1 MRWSKALIYTLKET
15 PSEAETP
22 SHRLLLRGGF
32 IQQIASGVYAFLPL
46 GWRVIRKIYRIIQE
60 EMDRIGGQEIFMPSL
75 NPASLWEESGRWA
88 AFGDDMFRL
97 KDRKNRDYA
106 LAPTHEEVVSEIAR
120 KHIKSHRDLPQIWY
134 QVQNKFRDEPRPRGG
149 LLRVREFLMK
159 DSYTLDA
166 TWEGLEHAY
175 ELHRQ
180 AYRAI
185 FTRCGLPFLEV
196 LASSGV
202 MGGTGSEE
210 FMVLAESGEDTVALC
225 EACGY
230 SANLDV
236 ATGVPVPEKPKSPY
250 KKQEKIYTPDV
261 RTAEE
266 VAGFLGVDTSLI
278 VKTLVYYVGETP
290 YIILVRG
297 DQELSDPKL
306 AKELGS
312 APLLGLPEEVRNI
325 FGADIGFVG
334 PMEIKGEVGGII
346 ADESV
351 KTVEMGVVGANENDY
366 HLVGVTP
373 GQDFKVDRF
382 ADLRVVKDG
391 DTCSCGAPIH
401 LRTAVEVGHIFK
413 LGTKYSESMGVTFA
427 DTDGSL
433 KPVIMGSYGIGLGR
447 IMTAAAEALSDERGL
462 SWPRAIA
469 PFEVAVLNIGGKKF
483 IGEAEKL
490 YNVLCQAGLDV
501 ILDDREETP
510 GFKFRDSE
518 LVGFPLL
525 VILGERK
532 MKEGKVEVQVRR
544 TGERLDFGVEEAVK
558 GIKDLLER
566 IP

>member
-1 MRWSKALIYTLKET
+1 
-15 PSEAETP
+15 
-22 SHRLLLRGGF
+22 
-32 IQQIASGVYAFLPL
+32 LPL

-75 NPASLWEESGRWA
+75 NPSSLWEESGRWS

-97 KDRKNRDYA
+97 KDRKGRDYA
-106 LAPTHEEVVSEIAR
+106 LAPTHEEVISEIAR

-166 TWEGLEHAY
+166 TWEGLDRAY

-210 FMVLAESGEDTVALC
+210 FMVLADSGEDTIALC
-225 EACGY
+225 ESCGY
-230 SANLDV
+230 SANIDV
-236 ATGVPVPEKPKSPY
+236 AFGLPVPAKPQSPY
-250 KKQEKIYTPDV
+250 RKREKVHTPGV

-278 VKTLVYYVGETP
+278 IKTLVYYVGDTP
-290 YIILVRG
+290 YVVLVRG

-306 AKELGS
+306 AKELGGT
-312 APLLGLPEEVRNI
+312 PLLGLPDEVREI

-334 PMEIKGEVGGII
+334 PLEIKGRVGGVI

-366 HLVGVTP
+366 HIVGVTP
-373 GQDFKVDRF
+373 EKDFGVDRF
-382 ADLRVVKDG
+382 ADLRAVKDG
-391 DTCSCGAPIH
+391 DACSCGGT
-401 LRTAVEVGHIFK
+401 LRLKRALEIGHIFK
-413 LGTKYSESMGVTFA
+413 LGTRYSESMGVRFA
-427 DTDGSL
+427 DADGSL

-447 IMTAAAEALSDERGL
+447 IITAAAETLSDERGL
-462 SWPRAIA
+462 SWPKAIA
-469 PFEVAVLNIGGKKF
+469 PFEVAILDISGKKF
-483 IGEAEKL
+483 LGKAEEL
-490 YNVLCQAGLDV
+490 YNMLIQAGVDV

-510 GFKFRDSE
+510 GFKFRDAE
-518 LVGFPLL
+518 LIGFPLA
-525 VILGERK
+525 VVVSERK
-532 MKEGKVEVQVRR
+532 MKEGRVEVQVRR
-544 TGERLDFGVEEAVK
+544 TGERLDLGVGEAIG
-558 GIKDLLER
+558 GIKGLLER

>member
-1 MRWSKALIYTLKET
+1 MKWSKAFIYTLKET
-15 PSEAETP
+15 PSEAETT

-97 KDRKNRDYA
+97 KDRKGRDYA
-106 LAPTHEEVVSEIAR
+106 LAPTHEEVISEIAR

-166 TWEGLEHAY
+166 TWEGLDHAY

-180 AYRAI
+180 AYRTI
-185 FTRCGLPFLEV
+185 FSRCGLPFVEV

-210 FMVLAESGEDTVALC
+210 FMVLTESGEDTLALC
-225 EACGY
+225 ESCRY

-236 ATGVPVPEKPKSPY
+236 ATGNPVPERPQSPY
-250 KKQEKIYTPDV
+250 QRQEKVHTPGV

-266 VAGFLGVDTSLI
+266 VARFLRVDTSLI
-278 VKTLVYYVGETP
+278 IKTLVYYVGDKP
-290 YIILVRG
+290 YVILIRG
-297 DQELSDPKL
+297 DQELSDAKL
-306 AKELGS
+306 AKELGGT
-312 APLLGLPEEVRNI
+312 PLLALPEEVREI

-334 PMEIKGEVGGII
+334 PMGIKGRVGGVI
-346 ADESV
+346 ADKSV
-351 KTVEMGVVGANENDY
+351 ATVEMGVVGANDND
-366 HLVGVTP
+366 HHIVGVTP
-373 GQDFKVDRF
+373 GSDFRVDRF

-391 DTCSCGAPIH
+391 DTCSCGATLR

-413 LGTKYSESMGVTFA
+413 LGTRYSESMGVTFA
-427 DTDGSL
+427 DADGSL

-462 SWPRAIA
+462 CWPRSIS
-469 PFEVAVLNIGGKKF
+469 PFEVAVLNIGGNKF
-483 IGEAEKL
+483 IRKAEKL
-490 YNVLCQAGLDV
+490 YNMLIQAGLDV
-501 ILDDREETP
+501 ILDDRDETP
-510 GFKFRDSE
+510 GFKFRDAE
-518 LVGFPLL
+518 LIGFPLI
-525 VILGERK
+525 VVLGERK

-544 TGERLDFGVEEAVK
+544 TGERFDFDLDEAVE
-558 GIKDLLER
+558 GIRGLLER

>member
-1 MRWSKALIYTLKET
+1 MKWSNAFIYTLKET
-15 PSEAETP
+15 PSEAETR
-22 SHRLLLRGGF
+22 SHQLLLRGGYM
-32 IQQIASGVYAFLPL
+32 QQIASGVYAFLPL
-46 GWRVIRKIYRIIQE
+46 GWRVIKKIYRIIQE

-97 KDRKNRDYA
+97 KDRKGRDYA

-159 DSYTLDA
+159 DSYTLDSS
-166 TWEGLEHAY
+166 WEGLDRAY

-185 FTRCGLPFLEV
+185 FSRCGLPFVEV

-210 FMVLAESGEDTVALC
+210 FMVLAESGEDTLALC
-225 EACGY
+225 ESCGY
-230 SANLDV
+230 AANLDV
-236 ATGVPVPEKPKSPY
+236 AKGTPVPERHRSPY
-250 KKQEKIYTPDV
+250 DKRERVHTPNV

-278 VKTLVYYVGETP
+278 IKTLVYYVGDTP
-290 YIILVRG
+290 YVILVRG
-297 DQELSDPKL
+297 DQELSDLKL
-306 AKELGS
+306 AKELGGT
-312 APLLGLPEEVRNI
+312 PLLGLPEEVREI

-334 PMEIKGEVGGII
+334 PLGIRGKIGGII

-351 KTVEMGVVGANENDY
+351 RTVERGVVGANEND
-366 HLVGVTP
+366 HHIVGVTP
-373 GQDFKVDRF
+373 GQDFRVERF

-391 DTCSCGAPIH
+391 DACSCGAH
-401 LRTAVEVGHIFK
+401 LRLKTAIEVGHIFK
-413 LGTKYSESMGVTFA
+413 LGTKYSESMGVSFA
-427 DTDGSL
+427 DADGSL

-462 SWPRAIA
+462 RWPRSIA
-469 PFEVAVLNIGGKKF
+469 PFEIAVLNISGKEF

-490 YNVLCQAGLDV
+490 YNMLVQAGLDV
-501 ILDDREETP
+501 ILDDRDETP
-510 GFKFRDSE
+510 GFKFRDAE
-518 LVGFPLL
+518 LVGFPLI
-525 VILGERK
+525 VVVGERK
-532 MKEGKVEVQVRR
+532 MKDGKVEVQVRR
-544 TGERLDFGVEEAVK
+544 TGERVDFGLDEAVEGMK
-558 GIKDLLER
+558 NLLER

>member
-1 MRWSKALIYTLKET
+1 MRWSKVFIYTVKEI
-15 PSEAETP
+15 PSEAETR

-32 IQQIASGVYAFLPL
+32 VQQIASGVYAFLPL
-46 GWRVIRKIYRIIQE
+46 GWRVIKKIYRIIQE

-75 NPASLWEESGRWA
+75 NPASLWQESGRWA

-97 KDRKNRDYA
+97 KDRKDRDYA
-106 LAPTHEEVVSEIAR
+106 LAPTHEEVVSEMAR

-166 TWEGLEHAY
+166 TWEGLDHAY

-185 FTRCGLPFLEV
+185 FTRCGLPFVEA

-202 MGGTGSEE
+202 MGGTRSEE

-236 ATGVPVPEKPKSPY
+236 AAGVPAPERPKSPY
-250 KKQEKIYTPDV
+250 KNGEKVHTPGV

-266 VAGFLGVDTSLI
+266 VAGFLGIDTNLI
-278 VKTLVYYVGETP
+278 IKTLVYYVGETP
-290 YIILVRG
+290 YVILVRG
-297 DQELSDPKL
+297 DQELSDAKL
-306 AKELGS
+306 AKELGET
-312 APLLGLPEEVRNI
+312 PLLGLPEEVRDI
-325 FGADIGFVG
+325 LGADVGFVG
-334 PMEIKGEVGGII
+334 PLEIKGKIGGVI

-351 KTVEMGVVGANENDY
+351 RTIERGVVGANENDY
-366 HLVGVTP
+366 HVVGVTP
-373 GQDFKVDRF
+373 GQDFRVDRF

-391 DTCSCGAPIH
+391 DTCSCGGLIR
-401 LRTAVEVGHIFK
+401 LRTAIEIGHIFK
-413 LGTKYSESMGVTFA
+413 LGTRYSETMGVVFA
-427 DTDGSL
+427 DVDGSL
-433 KPVIMGSYGIGLGR
+433 RPVIMGSYGIGLGR

-462 SWPRAIA
+462 AWPRAIA
-469 PFEVAVLNIGGKKF
+469 PFEIAVLNIGGKRF
-483 IGEAEKL
+483 IREAEKL
-490 YNVLCQAGLDV
+490 YNMLCQSGLDV
-501 ILDDREETP
+501 ILDDRDETP
-510 GFKFRDSE
+510 GFKFRDAE
-518 LVGFPLL
+518 LIGFPLF
-525 VILGERK
+525 VVVGEK
-532 MKEGKVEVQVRR
+532 KVKEGKVEVQVRR
-544 TGERLDFGVEEAVK
+544 TNERVDFGVEEACE
-558 GIKDLLER
+558 GIKELLGR

>member
-1 MRWSKALIYTLKET
+1 MKWSKAFIYTLKET
-15 PSEAETP
+15 PSEAETR
-22 SHRLLLRGGF
+22 SHQLLLRGGF

-75 NPASLWEESGRWA
+75 NPASLWEESGRWS

-97 KDRKNRDYA
+97 KDRKGRDYA
-106 LAPTHEEVVSEIAR
+106 LAPTHEEVVSEMAR

-159 DSYTLDA
+159 DSYTLDSS
-166 TWEGLEHAY
+166 WEGLDRAY

-185 FTRCGLPFLEV
+185 FSRCGLPFIEV

-210 FMVLAESGEDTVALC
+210 FMVLSDSGEDTLALC
-225 EACGY
+225 ESCGY
-230 SANLDV
+230 AANLDV
-236 ATGVPVPEKPKSPY
+236 ATGTPVPEKPKSPY
-250 KKQEKIYTPDV
+250 EKREKVHTPNV

-278 VKTLVYYVGETP
+278 IKTLVYYVGDTP
-290 YIILVRG
+290 YVILVRG
-297 DQELSDPKL
+297 DQELSDQKL
-306 AKELGS
+306 AKELGGT
-312 APLLGLPEEVRNI
+312 PLLGLPEEVREI

-334 PMEIKGEVGGII
+334 PLEIRGKIGGVV

-351 KTVEMGVVGANENDY
+351 RTVEMGVVGANENDY
-366 HLVGVTP
+366 HIVGVTP
-373 GQDFKVDRF
+373 VKDFAVDRF
-382 ADLRVVKDG
+382 ADLRSIKDG
-391 DTCSCGAPIH
+391 DACSCGAPIR
-401 LRTAVEVGHIFK
+401 LKTAVEVGHIFK
-413 LGTKYSESMGVTFA
+413 LGTRYSESMGVMFA
-427 DTDGSL
+427 DKDGSL

-462 SWPRAIA
+462 CWPRSIA
-469 PFEVAVLNIGGKKF
+469 PFELAMLDIAGKGF

-490 YNVLCQAGLDV
+490 YNMLIQAGLDV
-501 ILDDREETP
+501 ILDDRDETP
-510 GFKFRDSE
+510 GFKFRDAE
-518 LVGFPLL
+518 LVGFPLIV
-525 VILGERK
+525 VIGERK
-532 MKEGKVEVQVRR
+532 MREGKVEVQVRR
-544 TGERLDFGVEEAVK
+544 TGERIDFGLEEAVE